1 MISLFVKMPK
11 PPLAQDK
18 SPKGVRATLQIANDQ
33 GRVQYS
39 DTVLC
44 DLVAG
49 DNDQWK
55 LVGAMQPRCNSEQ
68 KMVAGLSVDNI
79 IAQDY
84 GLGGNVGE
92 DFDQKYA
99 H

>member
-11 PPLAQDK
+11 PSLVQDK
-18 SPKGVRATLQIANDQ
+18 SPQAVRATLQIENDQ
-33 GRVQYS
+33 GNVRYS

-44 DLVAG
+44 DLVAD

-55 LVGAMQPRCNSEQ
+55 LVGTMQPRCSSDQE
-68 KMVAGLSVDNI
+68 MVANLTVDRI
-79 IAQDY
+79 IARDY

-92 DFDQKYA
+92 DFDQKYTR
-99 H
+99 